1 MLEAYKAAWPW
12 SGFHRHITI
21 RQIYENSKNY
31 GTPRQVSGEVSR
43 EGLEAQCTRGSRW
56 VPDAGALLS
65 VHSTTTHPA
74 PLVQL
79 SRETVRRHKVTKT
92 TSQRDNTRQ
101 ICYITEKVQEITLV
115 CSQANQPFPR
125 PGLGQQPCVILQNRF
140 QVMQSL
146 HQFTCPCPSMP
157 ASLPWGLHHHA
168 AIKVWK
174 K

>member
-1 MLEAYKAAWPW
+1 MLGAYKAAWPR

-31 GTPRQVSGEVSR
+31 GTRRQVSGEESH
-43 EGLEAQCTRGSRW
+43 EGLEAQCTRGSRS

-79 SRETVRRHKVTKT
+79 SREKVRCHKVTKT

-101 ICYITEKVQEITLV
+101 RKSKTHHRESPRNKPCLFP
-115 CSQANQPFPR
+115 SQPTISQTTSP
-125 PGLGQQPCVILQNRF
+125 LGNSP
-140 QVMQSL
+140 M
-146 HQFTCPCPSMP
+146 
-157 ASLPWGLHHHA
+157 
-168 AIKVWK
+168 
-174 K
+174 